1 MLLRE
6 KPPAERQ
13 VGAFSLTNQNGETV
27 TQATLEGKVWIACFF
42 FSHCTQ
48 TCPQQMTALQE
59 LQKRLR
65 PTNVR
70 LIAFT
75 VQPEKDTVAQLQTHA
90 ARQGADPE
98 RWWFLTGP
106 KAELHRLSV
115 QSFFAAVQEN
125 PSAEPGREMSHS
137 PRLYLINRQGKIE
150 RSLDRS
156 GNLREGWEVIYSP
169 RLRQLEKDPFAELG
183 GSDLG
188 PFAID
193 ERELRSL
200 TLHAIELD
208 RNDGIP
214 LSQLPLANA
223 LLNSTCAVLLLTGW
237 LFIRVRLVRS
247 HAVCMIGAFMVS
259 ALFLASYLHY
269 HFYAGDTPF
278 SGQGAIRYFYFA
290 LLISH
295 VLLAILALPLVLL
308 TFYRAYRRQW
318 ARHAR
323 LARWTLPIWMYVSV
337 TGLLVYLFLYKI
349 FAD

>member
-1 MLLRE
+1 
-6 KPPAERQ
+6 
-13 VGAFSLTNQNGETV
+13 
-27 TQATLEGKVWIACFF
+27 
-42 FSHCTQ
+42 
-48 TCPQQMTALQE
+48 
-59 LQKRLR
+59 
-65 PTNVR
+65 
-70 LIAFT
+70 
-75 VQPEKDTVAQLQTHA
+75 
-90 ARQGADPE
+90 
-98 RWWFLTGP
+98 
-106 KAELHRLSV
+106 
-115 QSFFAAVQEN
+115 
-125 PSAEPGREMSHS
+125 
-137 PRLYLINRQGKIE
+137 
-150 RSLDRS
+150 
-156 GNLREGWEVIYSP
+156 
-169 RLRQLEKDPFAELG
+169 
-183 GSDLG
+183 
-188 PFAID
+188 
-193 ERELRSL
+193 
-200 TLHAIELD
+200 
-208 RNDGIP
+208 
-214 LSQLPLANA
+214 LPLANA